1 MLSDTCRQWKRAIIR
16 TNIVMLY
23 GMSRK
28 KLFLSKESVTMIFK
42 QNVCFTCDVLV
53 LGSVK
58 CALVKS

>member
-1 MLSDTCRQWKRAIIR
+1 M
-16 TNIVMLY
+16 VMLY